1 MTDDDGEHGEPRP
14 GEGLAGD
21 NVIPIRTNVP
31 AYMLPEFQITT
42 EAVASEFA
50 KRHANRLRYVREFG
64 EWMVFTGGR
73 WKMDRTGRAVDLAGT
88 LCCEIGKE
96 RPKDRKKVE
105 MWGFVSAVEQRA
117 RTLAKL
123 AIDADAFDRN
133 PRILNTPTGTIELD
147 TGEMRAHRRIDYC
160 SKVTE
165 CPPSE
170 GGCPLWLRF
179 LGKITGGDDGLQT
192 FLQRMVGY
200 CLTGGTAEEVLFF
213 LYGTG
218 QNGKGT
224 FLQTISKI
232 MGDYATTAAIETFT
246 AGQFEHHPE
255 ELAVLRG
262 ARLVT
267 AVETEQNKRWSE
279 SKVKLL
285 TGGDSIRARF
295 MRADSFEYTP
305 AFKLVIVGNH
315 KPALQSVDKAIRR
328 RLHLVPFSITIED
341 DERDESLKE
350 QLKKEYPAILR
361 WAIDGTMAFL
371 VQGLDPPPVVRDATA
386 EYLDSEDAVGSFIEE
401 ECRKDPQAFTASSAL
416 YASWRKWAEDRG
428 EYIGSMRAF
437 SQCLM
442 SKGFTYRRTESLRGF
457 RGIALKPISAA
468 RAPEQ
473 MGW

>member
-1 MTDDDGEHGEPRP
+1 MDDGDGGEPRIAEMP
-14 GEGLAGD
+14 GE
-21 NVIPIRTNVP
+21 NVIPIRAHTP

-42 EAVASEFA
+42 EAVAREFA
-50 KRHANRLRYVREFG
+50 KRHGNELRYVREFG

-73 WKMDRTGRAVDLAGT
+73 WKMDRTGRAVDMAGN
-88 LCCEIGKE
+88 LCCDIGKE
-96 RPKDRKKVE
+96 RPKDRRKVE

-117 RTLAKL
+117 RALKSL
-123 AIDADAFDRN
+123 AIDAGAFDLN
-133 PRILNTPTGTIELD
+133 PRILNTPSGTIELD

-160 SKVTE
+160 SKVTQVA
-165 CPPSE
+165 PSDA
-170 GGCPLWLRF
+170 GCPLWLRF
-179 LGKITGGDDGLQT
+179 LGKITGGDEGLQT

-224 FLQTISKI
+224 FLQAISTI
-232 MGDYATTAAIETFT
+232 MGDYATTAAMETFT
-246 AGQFEHHPE
+246 SGQFEHHPE

-267 AVETEQNKRWSE
+267 AVETEQNKKWSE
-279 SKVKLL
+279 AKVKLL

-305 AFKLVIVGNH
+305 VFKLVIVGNH

-328 RLHLVPFSITIED
+328 RLHLVPFAVEISD

-371 VQGLDPPPVVRDATA
+371 VQGLDPPPVVKDATA
-386 EYLDSEDAVGSFIEE
+386 EYLDSEDAVGNFIEE
-401 ECRKDPQAFTASSAL
+401 ECRADPQAFTAVSSL
-416 YASWRKWAEDRG
+416 YSAWRKWADDRG
-428 EYIGSMRAF
+428 EFAGSAKAF
-437 SQCLM
+437 SQSLM
-442 SKGFTYRRTESLRGF
+442 SKGFTYRRTRDLRGF
-457 RGIALKPISAA
+457 RGIALRPISAA
-468 RAPEQ
+468 SAPEQ
-473 MGW
+473 LGW